1 MFFSGLPKG
10 GCGYI
15 KFTLRR
21 AEVCGVFARVD
32 CISYFK
38 HKINELGL
46 VDLELVKLMPTLRS
60 NKVGEVGV

>member
-1 MFFSGLPKG
+1 M
-10 GCGYI
+10 
-15 KFTLRR
+15 
-21 AEVCGVFARVD
+21 CGVFARVN

-38 HKINELGL
+38 HKIHELDL